1 MKKEKNLYSGFY
13 FISGSINI
21 NKNFA
26 HDIENKINYVE
37 SVVIS
42 HNSDIHLIGLDICNN
57 CFNLLIHSSYSYKL
71 IKQIIFNDTEY
82 YLKIIYPEAFVGSNS
97 TMKMKCIRKISDH
110 NELLNLASYIFK
122 QNRLNIVA

>member
-82 YLKIIYPEAFVGSNS
+82 YL
-97 TMKMKCIRKISDH
+97 SDGRMWEVLTARDFIAICLPDCTVMH
-110 NELLNLASYIFK
+110 
-122 QNRLNIVA
+122 